1 MPATTTNWKT
11 IAAQHREKQRD
22 AVPAEWLLP
31 EKQLQGLKNTGDG
44 NVSKLIES
52 KAVHRSG
59 LLTEKEIVITERY
72 TAAELLSKIHSQELS
87 SEEVTVAFSKRASLA
102 QQLTSCLTE
111 IMFKEG
117 IQRAKELDEQ
127 LKKTGKLAG
136 PFHGLP
142 ISLKDSYRVKGH
154 HATVGYVEFL
164 RQPMPDHNSALVDL
178 LLDAGAVLYCKT
190 NLPQTMM
197 TADSENNIFGRTLN
211 PHNTSLTAGGSTGGE
226 GALVAFR
233 GSPLGVGSDIA
244 GSIRIPSLCC
254 GIYGFKPTSERVPFG
269 GQSEYPFPKDYLPG
283 IAPVGGPMANSI
295 EDLELFM
302 KITLAQR
309 PWNYD
314 PTVADIPWRD
324 LGEGDAKLT
333 IGVMAED
340 PEYPLHPPVR
350 RALAKA
356 ASALENAGHK
366 LVYLSQDPKR
376 NAGLG
381 GRIGFQFFSIM
392 GPDLDTVSREIGEP
406 LVNSVAIAVHPFANG
421 NFPVP
426 PDLDT
431 PTKLSRLNEVRF
443 EYLKAWQETYRD
455 NKLDVILAP
464 GAATTAIPHDTY
476 GVPIYTLMW
485 NVLDFPAGIIP
496 FGKSSKFEDSE
507 HVKAKA
513 PFDPDYIPEATDGA
527 PTAIQI
533 IAPRYRDEECL
544 RAMSIVDKAIRNSR
558 AEKL

>member
-1 MPATTTNWKT
+1 MPATTNWKT
-11 IAAQHREKQRD
+11 IAALHRERQRE
-22 AVPAEWLLP
+22 AVPVDWLLP
-31 EKQLQGLKNTGDG
+31 EKQLQGLKNTGDRNG
-44 NVSKLIES
+44 SKLVQS
-52 KAVHRSG
+52 KAVQRSG
-59 LLTEKEIVITERY
+59 LLTEKEIAITEWY
-72 TAAELLSKIHSQELS
+72 TAAELLGKIHRQELS
-87 SEEVTVAFSKRASLA
+87 SEEVTVAFCKRASLA

-117 IQRAKELDEQ
+117 IRRAKELDEQ
-127 LKKTGKLAG
+127 LKSTGKLAG
-136 PFHGLP
+136 PLHGLP
-142 ISLKDSYRVKGH
+142 ISLKDAYVIKGH
-154 HATVGYVEFL
+154 YATVGYVEFL
-164 RQPMPDHNSALVDL
+164 RQPIPDTNSTLVDL

-190 NLPQTMM
+190 NVPQTMM

-226 GALVAFR
+226 GALIAFR

-254 GIYGFKPTSERVPFG
+254 GIYGFKPTSERVPFR
-269 GQSEYPFPKDYLPG
+269 GQSEYPFPKDHLPG

-295 EDLELFM
+295 EDLEMFI
-302 KITLAQR
+302 KITLGQR

-314 PTVADIPWRD
+314 PSAVDIPWRD
-324 LGEGDAKLT
+324 LGDKDTKLT

-366 LVYLSQDPKR
+366 LVYLPQDPKR

-381 GRIGFQFFSIM
+381 GRIGFQFFSMM
-392 GPDLDTVSREIGEP
+392 GPDPDTISREVGEP
-406 LVNSVAIAVHPFANG
+406 LVNSVAIGVHPFTHG

-426 PDLDT
+426 PDLDV
-431 PTKLSRLNEVRF
+431 PTRLSRLNEVRF
-443 EYLKAWQETYRD
+443 QYLKAWQETYRD
-455 NKLDVILAP
+455 NKLNVVLAP

-476 GVPIYTLMW
+476 GVPVYTTMW

-496 FGKSSKFEDSE
+496 FGKSSKFEDTE

-513 PFDPDYIPEATDGA
+513 PFDPDYIPEVTDGA
-527 PTAIQI
+527 PCAIQI
-533 IAPRYRDEECL
+533 IAPRFRDEECL
-544 RAMSIVDKAIRNSR
+544 RAMNIVDKTIRVSR

>member
-22 AVPAEWLLP
+22 AVPTEWLLP
-31 EKQLQGLKNTGDG
+31 EKQLQVLKNNGDG
-44 NVSKLIES
+44 NGSKLIES
-52 KAVHRSG
+52 KAVQRSG

-127 LKKTGKLAG
+127 LKTTGKLAG
-136 PFHGLP
+136 PLHGLP

-164 RQPMPDHNSALVDL
+164 RQPIPDHNSALVDL

-269 GQSEYPFPKDYLPG
+269 GQSEYPFPKDHIPG

-314 PTVADIPWRD
+314 PTVVDIPWRD
-324 LGEGDAKLT
+324 LGEADNKLT

-381 GRIGFQFFSIM
+381 ARIGFQLFSIM

-426 PDLDT
+426 PDLEI
-431 PTKLSRLNEVRF
+431 PAKISRLNEARF

-455 NKLDVILAP
+455 NKLDIILAP

-496 FGKSSKFEDSE
+496 FGNSSKFEDPE
-507 HVKAKA
+507 HVKTKA

-533 IAPRYRDEECL
+533 IAPRFRDEECL
-544 RAMSIVDKAIRNSR
+544 RAMNIVDKAIRNSR